1 MGDKSEAAAE
11 AAKEAPSPNT
21 PTDAVERSSSWGG
34 WLSVLCDNIVILLTE
49 WSRRRLGLWAD
60 LHRAG
65 WQFLPE
71 QVALSALPTQASAYD
86 PSGHDFVAHG
96 VVQIAVECVRAC
108 SSPPRRSLSPL
119 L

>member
-49 WSRRRLGLWAD
+49 WSRRRLGRWAD
-60 LHRAG
+60 LIARAG
-65 WQFLPE
+65 TL
-71 QVALSALPTQASAYD
+71 ALAELALLSQRKLCIRS
-86 PSGHDFVAHG
+86 SGHNFVAHG
-96 VVQIAVECVRAC
+96 AVQIAVECVRAC

>member
-34 WLSVLCDNIVILLTE
+34 WLSVLCHNIVILLTE
-49 WSRRRLGLWAD
+49 WPRRRLGLWAD

-65 WQFLPE
+65 WHLCYLAAWMPCSPN
-71 QVALSALPTQASAYD
+71 ASSAYV
-86 PSGHDFVAHG
+86 PSGHNFVAHG